1 MSDVSRLNKIQKKNI
16 VIGVVVA
23 VLVIFAAVS
32 GKICSDPEINRVFS
46 LIRGMI
52 YISIMAAWGVSVHL
66 RIVQKQVRQYLG
78 AISFLIILWLT
89 IRTVKYEFVE
99 SITAIRYLWYGY
111 YFSMLFIPLFA
122 LFVSLSL
129 GKSEDYRIPKW
140 TRVFYIPA
148 FLIFLMVFTN
158 DLHQCVFVFT
168 GGGEW
173 SDRSYE
179 YSFGIYI
186 AVAWQVICA
195 ASAIVIM
202 IIKCRIPQSKKFFG
216 LPLVLLAA
224 ATVYTALYAIKV
236 PWIIYVAGDFT
247 VSLCLFTVGIF
258 ECCIQCRL
266 IQSNTGYD
274 RLFSITTIG
283 AHITDEKLKIK
294 YSSKTAVEPTGEIMV
309 QAVNG
314 SVMLDE
320 NTVLK
325 SHKIHKGYVFWQE
338 DVSELADITKKLE
351 QTQEELRDT
360 GDVLKAESEQKAHWL
375 QIVEENRLYDMIE
388 NQTAP
393 QIARLKDILEK
404 LKKTDEFA
412 EAQRLLAEIVVIGTY
427 IKRRSNL
434 IFVAGQKDSV
444 AAEELLLC
452 INETASNLKL
462 YGVECNLLYRISGQ
476 LSPGAANLI
485 YDFFEAVIEKSLN
498 SLTDILLYAEEDG
511 TALNINISTACDCDL
526 TELDGR
532 FTSFTAEHDEDG
544 IWCLS
549 LMLEKDGETI

>member
-1 MSDVSRLNKIQKKNI
+1 MNRLNKIQKKNI
-16 VIGVVVA
+16 IVGVVVA

-32 GKICSDPEINRVFS
+32 RKICSDPEIDRVLS
-46 LIRGMI
+46 LIRGII
-52 YISIMAAWGVSVHL
+52 YISIMAAWGVTVHL

-78 AISFLIILWLT
+78 AISLLIILWLT
-89 IRTVKYEFVE
+89 IRTVKFEFVE
-99 SITAIRYLWYGY
+99 NPTAIRYLWYGY

-122 LFVSLSL
+122 VFVSLSL

-173 SDRSYE
+173 SDLSCE

-236 PWIIYVAGDFT
+236 PWIMYVAGDFT

-258 ECCIQCRL
+258 ECCIQCRM

-283 AHITDEKLKIK
+283 AHITDEKLNIK
-294 YSSKTAVEPTGEIMV
+294 NSSKTAAKLTGEVMA

-314 SVMLDE
+314 SVMIDE

-325 SHKIHKGYVFWQE
+325 SHRIHKGYVFWQE
-338 DVSELADITKKLE
+338 DVSELAYITKKLE

-388 NQTAP
+388 SQTAP
-393 QIARLKDILEK
+393 QVARLKGILEK
-404 LKKTDEFA
+404 LKKADELA
-412 EAQRLLAEIVVIGTY
+412 EAQKLLAEIVVIGTY

-462 YGVECNLLYRISGQ
+462 YGIECKVIYRIGGQ
-476 LSPGAANLI
+476 FSPGAANLI
-485 YDFFEAVIEKSLN
+485 YDFFKAVIEKSLN
-498 SLTDILLYAEEDG
+498 SLKEILLYVEEDG
-511 TALNINISTACDCDL
+511 TALNINISTACDCNL

>member
-1 MSDVSRLNKIQKKNI
+1 MNRLNKIQKKNI
-16 VIGVVVA
+16 IVGVVVA

-32 GKICSDPEINRVFS
+32 RKICSDPEIDHVLS

-89 IRTVKYEFVE
+89 IRTVKFEFVE
-99 SITAIRYLWYGY
+99 NPTAIRYLWYGY

-122 LFVSLSL
+122 VFVSLSL
-129 GKSEDYRIPKW
+129 GKPEDYRIPKW

-173 SDRSYE
+173 SDLSYE

-186 AVAWQVICA
+186 AVAWQVLCA

-236 PWIIYVAGDFT
+236 PWIMYVAGDFT

-258 ECCIQCRL
+258 ECCIQCRM

-283 AHITDEKLKIK
+283 AHITDEKLNIK
-294 YSSKTAVEPTGEIMV
+294 NSSKTAAKLTGEVMA

-314 SVMLDE
+314 SVMIDE

-325 SHKIHKGYVFWQE
+325 SHRIHKGYVFWQE
-338 DVSELADITKKLE
+338 DVSELAYITKKLE

-388 NQTAP
+388 SQTAP
-393 QIARLKDILEK
+393 QVARLKGILEK
-404 LKKTDEFA
+404 LKKADELA
-412 EAQRLLAEIVVIGTY
+412 EAQKLLAEIVVIGTY

-462 YGVECNLLYRISGQ
+462 YGIECKVIYRIGGQ
-476 LSPGAANLI
+476 FSPGAANLI
-485 YDFFEAVIEKSLN
+485 YDFFKAVIEKSLN
-498 SLTDILLYAEEDG
+498 SLKEILLYVEEDG
-511 TALNINISTACDCDL
+511 TALNINISTACDCNL

>member
-1 MSDVSRLNKIQKKNI
+1 MSDVSGLNKIQKKNI
-16 VIGVVVA
+16 IVGVVVA
-23 VLVIFAAVS
+23 LLVIFAAVS
-32 GKICSDPEINRVFS
+32 RKICSDPEIDRVLS
-46 LIRGMI
+46 LIRGII

-78 AISFLIILWLT
+78 AISLLIILWLT
-89 IRTVKYEFVE
+89 IRTVKFEFVE
-99 SITAIRYLWYGY
+99 NPTAIRYLWYGY

-122 LFVSLSL
+122 VFVSLSL
-129 GKSEDYRIPKW
+129 GKPEDYRIPKW

-186 AVAWQVICA
+186 AVAWQVLCA

-283 AHITDEKLKIK
+283 AHITDEKLNIK
-294 YSSKTAVEPTGEIMV
+294 NSSKTAVELTGEIMA

-320 NTVLK
+320 KTVLK
-325 SHKIHKGYVFWQE
+325 SHRIHKGYVFWQE
-338 DVSELADITKKLE
+338 DVSELAYITKKLE
-351 QTQEELRDT
+351 
-360 GDVLKAESEQKAHWL
+360 
-375 QIVEENRLYDMIE
+375 
-388 NQTAP
+388 
-393 QIARLKDILEK
+393 
-404 LKKTDEFA
+404 
-412 EAQRLLAEIVVIGTY
+412 
-427 IKRRSNL
+427 
-434 IFVAGQKDSV
+434 
-444 AAEELLLC
+444 
-452 INETASNLKL
+452 
-462 YGVECNLLYRISGQ
+462 
-476 LSPGAANLI
+476 
-485 YDFFEAVIEKSLN
+485 
-498 SLTDILLYAEEDG
+498 
-511 TALNINISTACDCDL
+511 
-526 TELDGR
+526 
-532 FTSFTAEHDEDG
+532 
-544 IWCLS
+544 
-549 LMLEKDGETI
+549 

>member
-16 VIGVVVA
+16 IVGIVVA

-32 GKICSDPEINRVFS
+32 GKICSDPEINRVLG

-99 SITAIRYLWYGY
+99 NITAMRYLWYGY

-224 ATVYTALYAIKV
+224 ATVYTALYAIKL

-258 ECCIQCRL
+258 ECCIQCRM

-274 RLFSITTIG
+274 SLFSITTIG

-294 YSSKTAVEPTGEIMV
+294 YSSKTAVEPTGEIMA

-462 YGVECNLLYRISGQ
+462 YGVECNVLYRISGQ

-511 TALNINISTACDCDL
+511 TALNINISAACDCDFA
-526 TELDGR
+526 ELDGR

-549 LMLEKDGETI
+549 LMLKKDGETI

>member
-1 MSDVSRLNKIQKKNI
+1 MNRLNKIQKKNI

-32 GKICSDPEINRVFS
+32 RKICSDPEIDRVLS
-46 LIRGMI
+46 LIRGII

-78 AISFLIILWLT
+78 AISLLIILWLT
-89 IRTVKYEFVE
+89 IRTVKFEFVE
-99 SITAIRYLWYGY
+99 NPTAIRYLWYGY

-122 LFVSLSL
+122 VFVSLSL
-129 GKSEDYRIPKW
+129 GKPEDYRIPKW

-173 SDRSYE
+173 SDLSCE

-186 AVAWQVICA
+186 AVAWQVLCA

-236 PWIIYVAGDFT
+236 PWIMYVAGDFT

-283 AHITDEKLKIK
+283 AHITDEKLNIK
-294 YSSKTAVEPTGEIMV
+294 NSSKTAAKLTGEVMA

-314 SVMLDE
+314 SVMIDE

-325 SHKIHKGYVFWQE
+325 SHRIHKGYVFWQE
-338 DVSELADITKKLE
+338 DVSELAYITKKLE

-388 NQTAP
+388 SQTAP
-393 QIARLKDILEK
+393 QVARLKGILEK
-404 LKKTDEFA
+404 LKKADELA
-412 EAQRLLAEIVVIGTY
+412 EAQKLLAEIVVIGTY

-462 YGVECNLLYRISGQ
+462 YGIECKVIYRIGGQ
-476 LSPGAANLI
+476 FSPGAANLI
-485 YDFFEAVIEKSLN
+485 YDFFKAVIEKSLN
-498 SLTDILLYAEEDG
+498 SLKEILLYVEEDG
-511 TALNINISTACDCDL
+511 TAVNVNISTACDCNL

>member
-1 MSDVSRLNKIQKKNI
+1 MNRLNKIQKKNI

-32 GKICSDPEINRVFS
+32 RKICSDPEIDRVLS
-46 LIRGMI
+46 LIRGII

-78 AISFLIILWLT
+78 AISLLIILWLT
-89 IRTVKYEFVE
+89 IRTVKFEFVE
-99 SITAIRYLWYGY
+99 NPTAIRYLWYGY

-122 LFVSLSL
+122 VFVSLSL
-129 GKSEDYRIPKW
+129 GKPEDYRIPKW

-173 SDRSYE
+173 SDLSCE

-186 AVAWQVICA
+186 AVAWQVLCA

-258 ECCIQCRL
+258 ECCIQCRM

-283 AHITDEKLKIK
+283 AHITDEKLNIK
-294 YSSKTAVEPTGEIMV
+294 NSSKTAAKLTGEVMA

-314 SVMLDE
+314 SVMIDE

-325 SHKIHKGYVFWQE
+325 SHRIHKGYVFWQE
-338 DVSELADITKKLE
+338 DVSELAYITKKLE

-388 NQTAP
+388 SQTAP
-393 QIARLKDILEK
+393 QVARLKGILEK
-404 LKKTDEFA
+404 LKKADELA
-412 EAQRLLAEIVVIGTY
+412 EAQKLLAEIVVIGTY

-462 YGVECNLLYRISGQ
+462 YGIECKVIYRIGGQ
-476 LSPGAANLI
+476 FSPGAANLI
-485 YDFFEAVIEKSLN
+485 YDFFKAVIEKSLN
-498 SLTDILLYAEEDG
+498 SLKEILLYVEEDG
-511 TALNINISTACDCDL
+511 TALNINISTACDCNL

>member
-1 MSDVSRLNKIQKKNI
+1 MSDVNRLNKIQKKNI

-32 GKICSDPEINRVFS
+32 RKICSDPEIDRVLS
-46 LIRGMI
+46 LIRGII

-99 SITAIRYLWYGY
+99 NITAIRYLWYGY

-236 PWIIYVAGDFT
+236 PWIMYVAGDFT

-283 AHITDEKLKIK
+283 AHITDEKLNIK
-294 YSSKTAVEPTGEIMV
+294 NSSKTAAKLTGEVMA

-314 SVMLDE
+314 SVMIDE

-325 SHKIHKGYVFWQE
+325 SHRIHKGYVFWQE
-338 DVSELADITKKLE
+338 DVSELAYITKKLE
-351 QTQEELRDT
+351 
-360 GDVLKAESEQKAHWL
+360 
-375 QIVEENRLYDMIE
+375 
-388 NQTAP
+388 
-393 QIARLKDILEK
+393 
-404 LKKTDEFA
+404 
-412 EAQRLLAEIVVIGTY
+412 
-427 IKRRSNL
+427 
-434 IFVAGQKDSV
+434 
-444 AAEELLLC
+444 
-452 INETASNLKL
+452 
-462 YGVECNLLYRISGQ
+462 
-476 LSPGAANLI
+476 
-485 YDFFEAVIEKSLN
+485 
-498 SLTDILLYAEEDG
+498 
-511 TALNINISTACDCDL
+511 
-526 TELDGR
+526 
-532 FTSFTAEHDEDG
+532 
-544 IWCLS
+544 
-549 LMLEKDGETI
+549 

>member
-1 MSDVSRLNKIQKKNI
+1 ML
-16 VIGVVVA
+16 G
-23 VLVIFAAVS
+23 
-32 GKICSDPEINRVFS
+32 

-52 YISIMAAWGVSVHL
+52 YISIMAAWGVTVHL

-89 IRTVKYEFVE
+89 IRTVKFEFVE
-99 SITAIRYLWYGY
+99 NPTAIRYLWYSY

-173 SDRSYE
+173 SDSSYE

-186 AVAWQVICA
+186 AVAWQVLCA

-236 PWIIYVAGDFT
+236 PWIMYVAGDFT

-258 ECCIQCRL
+258 ECCIQCRM

-294 YSSKTAVEPTGEIMV
+294 NSSKTAVELTGEIMA

-404 LKKTDEFA
+404 LKKTTGLPKLRDFW
-412 EAQRLLAEIVVIGTY
+412 QRLLLSERIL
-427 IKRRSNL
+427 N
-434 IFVAGQKDSV
+434 AG
-444 AAEELLLC
+444 A
-452 INETASNLKL
+452 I
-462 YGVECNLLYRISGQ
+462 
-476 LSPGAANLI
+476 
-485 YDFFEAVIEKSLN
+485 
-498 SLTDILLYAEEDG
+498 
-511 TALNINISTACDCDL
+511 
-526 TELDGR
+526 
-532 FTSFTAEHDEDG
+532 
-544 IWCLS
+544 
-549 LMLEKDGETI
+549 

>member
-1 MSDVSRLNKIQKKNI
+1 MSDVNRLNKIQKKNI
-16 VIGVVVA
+16 IVGVVVA

-32 GKICSDPEINRVFS
+32 REICSDPEIDHVLS

-52 YISIMAAWGVSVHL
+52 YISIMAAWGVTVHL

-78 AISFLIILWLT
+78 AISLLIILWLT

-99 SITAIRYLWYGY
+99 DITAVCYLWYGY

-122 LFVSLSL
+122 VFVSLSL

-173 SDRSYE
+173 SDLSYE

-186 AVAWQVICA
+186 AVAWQVLCA

-202 IIKCRIPQSKKFFG
+202 IIKCRVPQSKKFFG
-216 LPLVLLAA
+216 LPLVLLVA

-236 PWIIYVAGDFT
+236 PWIIYIAGDFT

-274 RLFSITTIG
+274 SLFSITTIG
-283 AHITDEKLKIK
+283 AHITDEKLNIK
-294 YSSKTAVEPTGEIMV
+294 YSSKTAVELTGEIMA

-320 NTVLK
+320 KTVLK

-338 DVSELADITKKLE
+338 DVSELAYITKKLE

-388 NQTAP
+388 SQTAP
-393 QIARLKDILEK
+393 QVARLKGILEK
-404 LKKTDEFA
+404 LKKADELA
-412 EAQRLLAEIVVIGTY
+412 EAQKLLAEIVVIGTY

-462 YGVECNLLYRISGQ
+462 YGIECKVIYRIGGQ
-476 LSPGAANLI
+476 FSPGAANLI
-485 YDFFEAVIEKSLN
+485 YDFFKAVIEKSLN
-498 SLTDILLYAEEDG
+498 SLKEILLYVEEDG
-511 TALNINISTACDCDL
+511 TALNINISTACDCNL

>member
-1 MSDVSRLNKIQKKNI
+1 MSGLNKIQKKNI
-16 VIGVVVA
+16 IVGVVVA
-23 VLVIFAAVS
+23 LLVIFAAVS
-32 GKICSDPEINRVFS
+32 RKICSDPEIDRVLS
-46 LIRGMI
+46 LIRGII
-52 YISIMAAWGVSVHL
+52 YISIMAAWGVTVHL

-78 AISFLIILWLT
+78 AISLLIILWLT

-99 SITAIRYLWYGY
+99 DITAVCYLWYGY

-122 LFVSLSL
+122 VFVSLSL

-173 SDRSYE
+173 SDLSYE

-186 AVAWQVICA
+186 AVAWQVLCA

-236 PWIIYVAGDFT
+236 PWIMYVAGDFT

-274 RLFSITTIG
+274 RLLSITTIG
-283 AHITDEKLKIK
+283 AHITDEKLNIK
-294 YSSKTAVEPTGEIMV
+294 NSSKTAAKLTGEVMA

-314 SVMLDE
+314 SVMIDE

-325 SHKIHKGYVFWQE
+325 SHRIHKGYVFWQE
-338 DVSELADITKKLE
+338 DVSELAYITKKLE

-388 NQTAP
+388 SQTAP
-393 QIARLKDILEK
+393 QVARLKGILEK
-404 LKKTDEFA
+404 LKKADELA
-412 EAQRLLAEIVVIGTY
+412 EAQKLLAEIVVIGTY

-462 YGVECNLLYRISGQ
+462 YGIECKVIYRIGGQ
-476 LSPGAANLI
+476 FSPGAANLI
-485 YDFFEAVIEKSLN
+485 YDFFKAVIEKSLN
-498 SLTDILLYAEEDG
+498 SLKEILLYVEEDG
-511 TALNINISTACDCDL
+511 TALNINISTACDCNL

>member
-1 MSDVSRLNKIQKKNI
+1 MSRLNKIQKKNI

-32 GKICSDPEINRVFS
+32 RKICSDPEIDRVLS
-46 LIRGMI
+46 LIRGII

-89 IRTVKYEFVE
+89 IRTVKFEFVE
-99 SITAIRYLWYGY
+99 NPTAIRYLWYGY

-122 LFVSLSL
+122 VFVSLSL

-173 SDRSYE
+173 SDLSYE

-186 AVAWQVICA
+186 AVAWQVLCA

-274 RLFSITTIG
+274 SLFSITTIG
-283 AHITDEKLKIK
+283 AHITDEKLNIK
-294 YSSKTAVEPTGEIMV
+294 YSSKTAVELTGEIMA

-351 QTQEELRDT
+351 QTQEELRDM

-393 QIARLKDILEK
+393 QIARLKGILEK
-404 LKKTDEFA
+404 LKKTDELA
-412 EAQRLLAEIVVIGTY
+412 EAQKLLAEIVVIGTY

-462 YGVECNLLYRISGQ
+462 YGIECKVIYRIRGQ
-476 LSPGAANLI
+476 FSPGAANLI
-485 YDFFEAVIEKSLN
+485 YDFFKAVIEKSLN
-498 SLTDILLYAEEDG
+498 SLKEILLYVEEDG
-511 TALNINISTACDCDL
+511 TAVNVNISTACDCNL

-549 LMLEKDGETI
+549 LMLEKDVETI

>member
-16 VIGVVVA
+16 IVGIVVA

-32 GKICSDPEINRVFS
+32 RKICSDPEINRVLG

-258 ECCIQCRL
+258 ECCIQCRM

-294 YSSKTAVEPTGEIMV
+294 YSSKTAVELTGEIMV

-404 LKKTDEFA
+404 LKKTDELA

-462 YGVECNLLYRISGQ
+462 YGIECNVLYRISGQ

-511 TALNINISTACDCDL
+511 TAVNVNISAACDCNL
-526 TELDGR
+526 TELDDR

>member
-1 MSDVSRLNKIQKKNI
+1 MSRLNKIQKKNI
-16 VIGVVVA
+16 IVGIVVA

-32 GKICSDPEINRVFS
+32 RKICSDPEINRVLG
-46 LIRGMI
+46 LIRGII
-52 YISIMAAWGVSVHL
+52 YISIMAAWGVTVHL

-99 SITAIRYLWYGY
+99 NITAIRYLWYSF
-111 YFSMLFIPLFA
+111 YFPMLFIPLFA
-122 LFVSLSL
+122 VFVSMSI
-129 GKSEDYRIPKW
+129 GKSEDYRIPKR
-140 TRVFYIPA
+140 TRISLYIPA

-158 DLHQCVFVFT
+158 DLHQCVFVFPND
-168 GGGEW
+168 GEW
-173 SDRSYE
+173 TDLSYE

-186 AVAWQVICA
+186 AVAWQVLCA

-202 IIKCRIPQSKKFFG
+202 IIKCRVPQSKKFFG

-224 ATVYTALYAIKV
+224 AVVYIVFYALRVPLLIAIARDMTA
-236 PWIIYVAGDFT
+236 T
-247 VSLCLFTVGIF
+247 LCLFTIGIF
-258 ECCIQCRL
+258 ECCIQCRM

-294 YSSKTAVEPTGEIMV
+294 YSSKTAVELTGEIMA

-320 NTVLK
+320 KTVLK

-351 QTQEELRDT
+351 QTQEELRDM

-462 YGVECNLLYRISGQ
+462 YGVECNVLYRISGQ

-511 TALNINISTACDCDL
+511 TAVNVNISAACDCDFA
-526 TELDGR
+526 ELDDS

>member
-1 MSDVSRLNKIQKKNI
+1 MSDVNRLNKIQKKNI

-32 GKICSDPEINRVFS
+32 RKICSDPEIDRVLS
-46 LIRGMI
+46 LIRGII
-52 YISIMAAWGVSVHL
+52 YISIMAAWGVTVHL

-78 AISFLIILWLT
+78 AISLLIILWLT

-99 SITAIRYLWYGY
+99 DITAVCYLWYGY

-122 LFVSLSL
+122 VFVSLSL

-173 SDRSYE
+173 SDLSYE

-186 AVAWQVICA
+186 AVAWQVLCA

-236 PWIIYVAGDFT
+236 PWIMYVAGDFT

-258 ECCIQCRL
+258 ECCIQCRM

-283 AHITDEKLKIK
+283 AHITDEKLNIK
-294 YSSKTAVEPTGEIMV
+294 NSSKTAAKLTGEVMA

-314 SVMLDE
+314 SVMIDE

-325 SHKIHKGYVFWQE
+325 SHRIHKGYVFWQE
-338 DVSELADITKKLE
+338 DVSELAYITKKLE

-388 NQTAP
+388 SQTAP
-393 QIARLKDILEK
+393 QVARLKGILEK
-404 LKKTDEFA
+404 LKKADELA
-412 EAQRLLAEIVVIGTY
+412 EAQKLLAEIVVIGTY

-462 YGVECNLLYRISGQ
+462 YGIECKVIYRIGGQ
-476 LSPGAANLI
+476 FSPGAANLI
-485 YDFFEAVIEKSLN
+485 YDFFKAVIEKSLN
-498 SLTDILLYAEEDG
+498 SLKEILLYVEEDG
-511 TALNINISTACDCDL
+511 TALNINISTACDCNL